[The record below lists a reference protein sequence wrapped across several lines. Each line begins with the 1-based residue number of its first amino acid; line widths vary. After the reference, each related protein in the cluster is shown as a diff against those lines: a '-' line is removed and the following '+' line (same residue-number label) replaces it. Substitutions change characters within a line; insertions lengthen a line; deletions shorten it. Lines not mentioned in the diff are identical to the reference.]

1 MPARAPPVAPVS
13 FLRSVAGRMTAAT
26 MLLVVAVM
34 LLLYAVTRTAVLH
47 HEQAALQASI
57 DTDLA
62 GLADIYISGG
72 EHELLRRLNDRV
84 EFESVSP
91 GAYYL
96 LAGESDQRIA
106 GNLKDWPRL
115 DAAASQAGT
124 VRLDNGRKAQARSTL
139 LAPQLRLLVARD
151 YRAIDAVLASLRN
164 SFMMAGAFAL
174 VLSLAAGFWFS
185 RSLQRRIDA
194 INALYLDIEA
204 VPASGDAMHAA
215 PGDEIDRL
223 YASTD
228 QALQRIGGLLEAYR
242 DISDHTAHEIR
253 TPLMHLDHRLVTMLE
268 RTVDPRMIEGLSRS
282 REDVRSTIRMLESL
296 LDISAVRARIGDAG
310 GLEDIDLSA
319 LVAETVDIYQDSVE
333 EMGYRLD
340 ADIADGIR
348 MRADGMQLRRLISNL
363 LDNALKYSPPGSRIA
378 VTLEPGP
385 CLAVEDDG
393 PGIPLSE
400 HARVFEKFGRGS
412 QNRQIGHGLGLAL
425 ARAIAERHGMRLELD
440 PRHQNGARFILGY
453 PLQPAP
459 PPARPFTP

>member
-1 MPARAPPVAPVS
+1 MPARATAPVA
-13 FLRSVAGRMTAAT
+13 FLRSLAGRMTAAA
-26 MLLVVAVM
+26 MLLVVVVM

-72 EHELLRRLNDRV
+72 ESELLQRLSDRI

-96 LAGESDQRIA
+96 LAGESDRRIA
-106 GNLKDWPRL
+106 GNLREWPRL
-115 DAAASQAGT
+115 DASASQAGI
-124 VRLDNGRKAQARSTL
+124 VRLGNGRKAQARSTL

-164 SFMMAGAFAL
+164 SFVVAGAFVL
-174 VLSLAAGFWFS
+174 LLSLAAGFWFS
-185 RSLQRRIDA
+185 RNLQRRIDA
-194 INALYLDIEA
+194 INTLYRDMEAAPSPGDA
-204 VPASGDAMHAA
+204 VPSP

-228 QALQRIGGLLEAYR
+228 HALQRIGGLLEAYR

-268 RTVDPRMIEGLSRS
+268 LTVDPRMIEGLSRS
-282 REDVRSTIRMLESL
+282 RELVRSTIRMLESL

-319 LVAETVDIYQDSVE
+319 LVVEVVDIYQDSAE
-333 EMGYRLD
+333 DMGYRLD
-340 ADIADGIR
+340 AGIEDGIR
-348 MRADGMQLRRLISNL
+348 MRADAMQLRRLISNL

-385 CLAVEDDG
+385 RLSVEDDG

-400 HARVFEKFGRGS
+400 HGRVFEKFGRGS

-425 ARAIAERHGMRLELD
+425 ARAIAERHGMRLGLD
-440 PRHQNGARFILGY
+440 SCHRDGARFILEY
-453 PLQPAP
+453 PPQAGS
-459 PPARPFTP
+459 PPARPCTP